1 MWKQLTRGNKPQFL
15 KSNYKRHPKRIT
27 TRILVD
33 TERWVDPDDVKFRT
47 PEEMEKM
54 RQEQLSERERI
65 IEERYKQVMFAE
77 GNSAVFI
84 PASN

>member
-1 MWKQLTRGNKPQFL
+1 MWKKLTRGDKPQFL
-15 KSNYKRHPKRIT
+15 KSIKKPLSINKYSFS
-27 TRILVD
+27 VD

-77 GNSAVFI
+77 GKSQSSAFL
-84 PASN
+84 

>member
-1 MWKQLTRGNKPQFL
+1 MT
-15 KSNYKRHPKRIT
+15 
-27 TRILVD
+27 ILVD

-54 RQEQLSERERI
+54 RQEQLSERERT

-77 GNSAVFI
+77 GQKNSSHFF
-84 PASN
+84 